1 MREHIRDM
9 IDRVQSE
16 DRNDPRIDARGQD
29 DLSLRLASEAM
40 RMAHMAVS
48 VHMMLAARMR
58 VDAETPST
66 AESTPSASFASSAPK
81 SLVAQERSR

>member
-1 MREHIRDM
+1 MREHIRDI

-16 DRNDPRIDARGQD
+16 DRNDARGQD

-58 VDAETPST
+58 VEADALST
-66 AESTPSASFASSAPK
+66 AGSAPQA
-81 SLVAQERSR
+81 SLEAVAQERLVAPERSR